1 MPCFDGKEKKSK
13 KVYYTP
19 SCITEM
25 CVRDLKNSS
34 EKFFDKCS
42 YWFQLSSIVA
52 EQTLEAV
59 GAKGM
64 VVGHTPQMHGVNWYP
79 FLLISISDLI

>member
-1 MPCFDGKEKKSK
+1 MS
-13 KVYYTP
+13 
-19 SCITEM
+19 
-25 CVRDLKNSS
+25 VRDLKKYS
-34 EKFFDKCS
+34 ELHKLLYKCS
-42 YWFQLSSIVA
+42 CWFQLSSIAA

-64 VVGHTPQMHGVNWYP
+64 VVGHTPQTHGVTWYP

>member
-1 MPCFDGKEKKSK
+1 M
-13 KVYYTP
+13 
-19 SCITEM
+19 EM

-34 EKFFDKCS
+34 EIHKFLDNCS

-52 EQTLEAV
+52 EQTLQAV

-79 FLLISISDLI
+79 FLLISIGDLI